1 VPFQPVVP
9 PPHRAV
15 RSAAIALLAVLLPL
29 PAAAQLPQGTEL
41 LIDVRL
47 ERGPSGLAY
56 AQAMDGTVLFALSQI
71 LQLAEVRITAVID
84 GSRVEAVLE
93 PAGLPLVVDTDS
105 GFVRRGALATPIPP
119 GTSLWEGGLLFLET
133 AAVARLLD
141 VGASLNLAELTL
153 TIRNADHLPAVRRA
167 ERQRRQ
173 ALLRAPGDVILPA
186 SERLIVPPVAVDG
199 AVLDWSAALGTTA
212 PRGPGGLEVESGAL
226 RLGLGVGVLG
236 GSGAVLH
243 EEHWLPGGVANVRTT
258 DVSWIRA
265 WPRNPM
271 LRQARIGEVA
281 GTGRQPRQIQGA
293 AFTNAPFVRPVT
305 FATGTLVGA
314 LLPGW
319 EVELYRQGSLVGLTT
334 TRADGAYAFDVPL
347 VYGTNP
353 VEVVGYGPTGEVRRL
368 QRTFEVPFERLTA
381 GQFEYGIGG
390 GGCGLDPCQATV
402 NLDLRYGASS
412 RLTVRAGW
420 DQFWRDTLP
429 DLWHPYASATFQAAR
444 AVALFGEVVGNAQV
458 SGLATF
464 APSADVQAGV
474 GHTHFVGDSI
484 VAPLVG
490 TTMLND
496 LTTSYLF
503 VRPGIMDGRFFV
515 RADARRA
522 YGTLQRSYDA
532 RVTATA
538 QIPDT
543 RLDAGVRINHASLRQ
558 APFTTTAVLTGQV
571 LYQVGPAFGPL
582 RRTIVRGGMEW
593 DPARGVE
600 RVSGG
605 IARALLR
612 DYYVDGAIA
621 WSRDNGVE
629 ASLTFKASLPS
640 ARITSQNRIDDF
652 GAVGLQSA
660 EGSLLY
666 DRAAGRVTAADGRGI
681 GRSGVSGTVFLDD
694 NGNGRFDPGEQPVP
708 GALIRVGPWVIDSDE
723 SGRYTVWDVVPFEQ
737 LVIEVD
743 PNSAGDPLWV
753 PAALRYV
760 LYPDPNRFAPVDI
773 PFVQTAEVMGRL
785 LLQPS
790 GRPVP
795 STEVLLVPD
804 DGGEPIRTVTFA
816 DGGFYV
822 MGVRPG
828 RYRVTLGPEVQ
839 EAYGVVS
846 EDAVFTVEPG
856 RTSVVEGIVVSL
868 WKVGGER

>member
-1 VPFQPVVP
+1 MPR
-9 PPHRAV
+9 PHCAL
-15 RSAAIALLAVLLPL
+15 RSAGIALLLAVILPL

-56 AQAMDGTVLFALSQI
+56 ARAMDGAVLFALSQI
-71 LQLAEVRITAVID
+71 LQLAEVRITAVVE
-84 GSRVEAVLE
+84 GSRIEAVLE

-105 GFVRRGALATPIPP
+105 GFVRRGTLAWPIPP
-119 GTSLWEGGLLFLET
+119 GASLWEAGLLFLET
-133 AAVARLLD
+133 AEVARLLD
-141 VGASLNLAELTL
+141 VGTSLNLPELTL
-153 TIRNADHLPAVRRA
+153 TIRNAGHLPAVRRA

-173 ALLRAPGDVILPA
+173 ASLRGPGDVLLPA
-186 SERLIVPPVAVDG
+186 AERLTVRPVAVDG
-199 AVLDWSAALGTTA
+199 AVLDWSAALSTA
-212 PRGPGGLEVESGAL
+212 APKGPGGLGVEAGAL
-226 RLGLGVGVLG
+226 RLGLGVGLFG

-243 EEHWLPGGVANVRTT
+243 EEHWLPGGVPNARVT

-265 WPRNPM
+265 WPRNPK

-334 TRADGAYAFDVPL
+334 TGADGAYAFDVPL

-353 VEVVGYGPTGEVRRL
+353 VEVIGYGPTGEVQRF

-390 GGCGLDPCQATV
+390 GGCGIDPCQAAG
-402 NLDLRYGASS
+402 NLDLRYGATS

-444 AVALFGEVVGNAQV
+444 AVALFGEVVGNAQL
-458 SGLATF
+458 SGLVTF
-464 APSADVQAGV
+464 APSADAQAGM
-474 GHTHFVGDSI
+474 GHTHFVGDAI

-490 TTMLND
+490 TTILDD
-496 LTTSYLF
+496 LTTGYLF
-503 VRPGIMDGRFFV
+503 VRPGTLDGRFFV

-522 YGTLQRSYDA
+522 FGSLQRSYDA
-532 RVTATA
+532 RITATA
-538 QIPDT
+538 QIPAT
-543 RLDAGVRINHASLRQ
+543 RLDAGVRVNHASLRE
-558 APFTTTAVLTGQV
+558 AAFTTTAVLTGQV
-571 LYQVGPAFGPL
+571 LYQAGPAFGPL
-582 RRTIVRGGMEW
+582 RRTIVRASMEW
-593 DPARGVE
+593 DPAEGLERAAGGV
-600 RVSGG
+600 
-605 IARALLR
+605 ARALLR

-621 WSRDNGVE
+621 WSRDNGVV

-708 GALIRVGPWVIDSDE
+708 GALIRVGPWVVDSDE

-753 PAALRYV
+753 PAALRYL

-795 STEVLLVPD
+795 STEVLLIPE
-804 DGGEPIRTVTFA
+804 DGAEPYRTVTFA

-828 RYRVTLGPEVQ
+828 RYRVTLSPEVQ

-846 EDAVFTVEPG
+846 EDAAFTVEPG
-856 RTSVVEGIVVSL
+856 RTSVVEGIVVNV
-868 WKVGGER
+868 WKVGGDR